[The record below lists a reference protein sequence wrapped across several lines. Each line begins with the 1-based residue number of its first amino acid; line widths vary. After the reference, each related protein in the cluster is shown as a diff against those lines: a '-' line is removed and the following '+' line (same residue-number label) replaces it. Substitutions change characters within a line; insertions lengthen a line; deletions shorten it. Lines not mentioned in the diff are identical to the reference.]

1 MQDSDVLRAT
11 SEERQSRNDTL
22 QHEEK
27 PASSKMSQTLGNLDA
42 LLGIEEEKKAEPE
55 EKPTG
60 DNVRHYFYCY
70 YCYTRPWEMLN
81 TVPFPNSPGHIS
93 VLVTALM
100 RRCPVFRYNK

>member
-11 SEERQSRNDTL
+11 NEESQSSNDTL

-27 PASSKMSQTLGNLDA
+27 PASSKMSRTLGNLDA
-42 LLGIEEEKKAEPE
+42 LLGIEEGEKAEPE

-60 DNVRHYFYCY
+60 DNVRHYFVCY
-70 YCYTRPWEMLN
+70 FCYTRLLGDVEHDAI
-81 TVPFPNSPGHIS
+81 PNSPGHIF
-93 VLVTALM
+93 VLLTALM

>member
-11 SEERQSRNDTL
+11 NEESQSSNDTL

-60 DNVRHYFYCY
+60 DNVRHYFVSY
-70 YCYTRPWEMLN
+70 YSYTRPLGDVEHGAIPKFTW
-81 TVPFPNSPGHIS
+81 T
-93 VLVTALM
+93 
-100 RRCPVFRYNK
+100 